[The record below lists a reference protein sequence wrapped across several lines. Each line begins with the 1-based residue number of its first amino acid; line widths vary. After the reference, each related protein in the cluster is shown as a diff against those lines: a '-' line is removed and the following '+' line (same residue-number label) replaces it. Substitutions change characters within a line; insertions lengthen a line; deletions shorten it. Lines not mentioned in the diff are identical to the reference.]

1 MQRIYRKEYYPL
13 TGVLLF
19 VGMTCSKEEKVRVN
33 CKRALKI
40 VGGVIGVFFLIQ
52 VIALAAA
59 FIELNF

>member
-1 MQRIYRKEYYPL
+1 MLVCVTPIF
-13 TGVLLF
+13 TVIGVLLF
-19 VGMTCSKEEKVRVN
+19 VGMSCSKEEKVRVS

-52 VIALAAA
+52 VIALVAA